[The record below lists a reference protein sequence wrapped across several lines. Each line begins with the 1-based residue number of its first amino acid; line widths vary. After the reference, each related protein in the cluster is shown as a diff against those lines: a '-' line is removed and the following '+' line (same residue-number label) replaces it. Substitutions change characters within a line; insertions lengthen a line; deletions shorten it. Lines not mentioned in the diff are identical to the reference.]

1 MSVFSSLFSS
11 LFSFL
16 SKPDRWLSATPAATP
31 AAPLAAPLLAAALVV
46 GFVVYL
52 VFSAVVGVGD
62 MLPSAFA
69 AAKEKS
75 AGDGKALYK
84 SAVGKVKQARYA
96 AAIEDLKK
104 ALKQNDKNADFWSL
118 YGFAA
123 RKAGSYSL
131 AEKAYARA
139 LQINPSHLGAL
150 EYSGELY
157 VETKRIEE
165 ARKRLESLVRLCP
178 QGCRERT
185 LLEQAIAGQA
195 NDAMHKW

>member
-1 MSVFSSLFSS
+1 MSLLSSLAADVDKCVDKSVGKNVVERSARGVAS
-11 LFSFL
+11 LC
-16 SKPDRWLSATPAATP
+16 
-31 AAPLAAPLLAAALVV
+31 LAVA
-46 GFVVYL
+46 FVVSSVAFENL
-52 VFSAVVGVGD
+52 PSAISSAI
-62 MLPSAFA
+62 PSAFA
-69 AAKEKS
+69 AAKEES
-75 AGDGKALYK
+75 SGDGKALYK
-84 SAVGKVKQARYA
+84 RAVAKVKKTHYA

-123 RKAGSYSL
+123 RKAGSYEL

-139 LQINPSHLGAL
+139 LALDPNHLAAL

-157 VETKRIEE
+157 VDTKRMDK
-165 ARKRLESLVRLCP
+165 ARQHLQRLVDLCP

-195 NDAMHKW
+195 NDATHKW

>member
-1 MSVFSSLFSS
+1 MSLFSS

-16 SKPDRWLSATPAATP
+16 RKPDRWLASTPAATPASTPAATP
-31 AAPLAAPLLAAALVV
+31 AAPLAAALVV
-46 GFVVYL
+46 GFVVIL
-52 VFSAVVGVGD
+52 VFSAVVGD
-62 MLPSAFA
+62 SLPSAFA
-69 AAKEKS
+69 AAKKGS

-139 LQINPSHLGAL
+139 LQINPNHLGAL

-185 LLEQAIAGQA
+185 LLEQVIAGQA

>member
-1 MSVFSSLFSS
+1 M
-11 LFSFL
+11 
-16 SKPDRWLSATPAATP
+16 
-31 AAPLAAPLLAAALVV
+31 
-46 GFVVYL
+46 
-52 VFSAVVGVGD
+52 
-62 MLPSAFA
+62 
-69 AAKEKS
+69 
-75 AGDGKALYK
+75 
-84 SAVGKVKQARYA
+84 KQARYA

-123 RKAGSYSL
+123 RKAGSYEL

-139 LQINPSHLGAL
+139 LTINPDHLGAL

-165 ARKRLESLVRLCP
+165 AHKRLERLAKLCP

-185 LLEQAIAGQA
+185 LLEQAIEGKT
-195 NDAMHKW
+195 NDSTHKW